1 MPRKLAVQRFR
12 SFVGLA
18 TLILIGLL
26 PVAGHAQQPK
36 ADAFLQQ
43 WDADNDGTI
52 SLDEIKKA
60 AIARF
65 DLLDRKQKG
74 TLTRNQ
80 LAGVLTFQEFRRADT
95 DKNGTIDK
103 DEFLSVVMDRFQA
116 ADKDHDGTLDKK
128 ELESSAGKFLL
139 RLFSARQGGIL

>member
-1 MPRKLAVQRFR
+1 MSLRIFFSIVALVV
-12 SFVGLA
+12 FVA
-18 TLILIGLL
+18 F

-36 ADAFLQQ
+36 ADASLQQ
-43 WDADNDGTI
+43 WDADHDGII

-95 DKNGTIDK
+95 DKDGTIDK
-103 DEFLSVVMDRFQA
+103 DEFLSVVMSRFQT

-128 ELESSAGKFLL
+128 ELERSAGKLLL
-139 RLFSARQGGIL
+139 RLFSARRGAIL